1 MLFKNDLQE
10 IAQIFYV
17 LFDLAES
24 RTVEGR
30 VVLEESPHLR
40 TFAVVRGLVP
50 KSRRG
55 WVLSGVS

>member
-30 VVLEESPHLR
+30 VVLEESRHLR
-40 TFAVVRGLVP
+40 NFAVRELVP

-55 WVLSGVS
+55 WTMPGVS